1 MTTGRYSGKWQNV
14 ANPEQTPE
22 QAEDLQ
28 LEAWAALQVYS
39 LRKGW
44 IARYQVT
51 NALNSMNEQ
60 KQQRARHWLN
70 YYRGKSAE

>member
-1 MTTGRYSGKWQNV
+1 MMTGRYSGDWQNV

-22 QAEDLQ
+22 AAADQELAK
-28 LEAWAALQVYS
+28 WAALQVVS

-70 YYRGKSAE
+70 HYRGKSAE

>member
-1 MTTGRYSGKWQNV
+1 MTTGRYSGEWQNV
-14 ANPEQTPE
+14 ANPEQMPE
-22 QAEDLQ
+22 AAADQE
-28 LEAWAALQVYS
+28 LEKWAALQVYS

-44 IARYQVT
+44 VT
-51 NALNSMNEQ
+51 RGRVEHLLNHMGEQ

>member
-1 MTTGRYSGKWQNV
+1 MNV
-14 ANPEQTPE
+14 AYPDQTPE

-44 IARYQVT
+44 VT
-51 NALNSMNEQ
+51 RGRVEHLLNHMGEQ

-70 YYRGKSAE
+70 VYRGKSAE